1 MNKSILLLGLVVVG
15 GIAINESNSNTANNI
30 KEEVSSK
37 AHNAASYAQSKMN
50 DFIQNEQTNQ
60 TTSTNDPVNQ
70 KTKTASE
77 SQTTSADQT
86 PILSIMDGFSVD
98 NTYYYHFTKETPA
111 TVRQIFKNA
120 VSAYND
126 TGLVN
131 LVAGKGTSK
140 QNRITFSIYYK
151 DEGAT
156 TSTVE
161 LGTGG
166 PKLIYNTADVNKH
179 AINHATAS
187 INLNYSE
194 SVTTSVAMHE
204 VGHALGLDHSDDMNS
219 VMYPTNKNVT
229 QLSQGDI
236 DGLKNIY

>member
-1 MNKSILLLGLVVVG
+1 MNRSIALLGLAVVIG
-15 GIAINESNSNTANNI
+15 GIVINKSDSNYSNNI
-30 KEEVSSK
+30 KTEITSK
-37 AHNAASYAQSKMN
+37 VGTTTTYLQSKVN
-50 DFIQNEQTNQ
+50 NLIQPKQPSQ
-60 TTSTNDPVNQ
+60 TTSNN
-70 KTKTASE
+70 TKTASE
-77 SQTTSADQT
+77 SQTTSTGQT

-98 NTYYYHFTKETPA
+98 NTYYYHFTKKTPTA
-111 TVRQIFKNA
+111 VRQIFENA
-120 VSAYND
+120 ISAYND

-131 LVAGKGTSK
+131 LVAGEGTSK

-151 DEGAT
+151 DEGANT
-156 TSTVE
+156 TSVE
-161 LGTGG
+161 LGNGG
-166 PKLIYNTADVNKH
+166 PKLIYNTNDATKH

-219 VMYPTNKNVT
+219 VMYPSNQNVT
-229 QLSQGDI
+229 QLSEGDI